1 MTLPVD
7 SLPANVRPQV
17 PCLSSADAE
26 RIAADNFGVRGSAT
40 HLDSHID
47 QNFRVQPADG
57 APAWVLK
64 IAHSAEDAAL
74 LALQQELLAHLH
86 TALPGVTPDLRRSL
100 GGSVSSTIEGP
111 DGQRH
116 QAWMLAYLEGPLLAD
131 VKLRDVGTWQA
142 LGGLLARLGDAMD
155 ALPLTPAAV
164 QASRRPSRW
173 NLANSHWT
181 VGQLPTHIA
190 AERRALLVRAQSQYL
205 ADVHGRLDA
214 LPQGLTHH
222 DANDHNLI
230 AANSTGPARVQH
242 IFDFGDLR
250 SGARVLELAVAGAYA
265 VLDSAEPLD
274 VLAELAA
281 GYDELRPLEDGE
293 LEVLFPA
300 LCMRLVVSAVVA
312 LQDAALEP
320 ENEYLGVHQDA
331 LWISLERLL
340 EIAPNDALQTL
351 RKRLGRALL
360 EDQPLA
366 RERSLELRQKHVGP
380 SLSLSYD
387 EPLEIERGRGTR
399 LFDKQGRAYLDCVNN
414 VCHVGHCH
422 PHVVAA
428 AQAQIAKLNTNT
440 RYLSDGLGQ
449 YAERL
454 AGLFPDPLEVVYLVN
469 SGSEANE
476 LALRI
481 ARAATGR
488 RDIIAVESGY
498 HGNTGNLID
507 IGHYKHAGSGGAGA
521 PDWVHIVPLPDPY
534 RGRYRAESDDP
545 LQVSGDAELGA
556 RYAAHVAEAAASCS
570 PAAFLAE
577 PLIGCGGQVV
587 PPPGWLSG
595 AYAHARA
602 AGAVCIADEVQVGFG
617 RVGSHMWAF
626 EAQGALPD
634 IVTLGKPI
642 GNGHPMAAV
651 VTTRA
656 LAEAFDNGMEY
667 FATFGGNPVS
677 CAVGMAVLDVIEDE
691 GLQAQ
696 AARVGEQLVQGFR
709 KLAAEHPAFR
719 GRLGTVRGQG
729 LYLGI
734 EVVKDPHTREPD
746 AAALTSILEQARAQ
760 GILLSADGPDHNV
773 MKVKPPLV
781 FDEIDARLLL
791 DVLAGIDQLPL
802 CRPE

>member
-1 MTLPVD
+1 MTLPAD
-7 SLPANVRPQV
+7 SLSTDAYARPQV
-17 PCLSSADAE
+17 PRLTCADAQ
-26 RIAADNFGVRGSAT
+26 RVAAENFGVQGKVSA
-40 HLDSHID
+40 LASHID
-47 QNFRVQPADG
+47 QNFRVKPTDG
-57 APAWVLK
+57 GPAWVLK
-64 IAHSAEDAAL
+64 IAHGQEELSL
-74 LALQQELLAHLH
+74 LALQQEVLTHLH
-86 TALPGVTPDLRRSL
+86 SALQGVTPALRQ
-100 GGSVSSTIEGP
+100 SVDGAACATIQGP
-111 DGQRH
+111 DGQAH
-116 QAWMLAYLEGPLLAD
+116 QAWMVAYLEGPMLAQ
-131 VKLRDVGTWQA
+131 VELRDGSTWHS
-142 LGGLLARLGDAMD
+142 LGELLARLGMAMD
-155 ALPLTPAAV
+155 ALVLSPAAEE
-164 QASRRPSRW
+164 ASRRPSRW
-173 NLANSHWT
+173 DLALSPWT
-181 VGQLPTHIA
+181 VGQIPTA
-190 AERRALLVRAQSQYL
+190 LEPERHALLVRAQGQYL
-205 ADVHGRLDA
+205 ADVHGRLQA

-230 AANSTGPARVQH
+230 AVDGPGPARVQH
-242 IFDFGDLR
+242 IFDFGDMR
-250 SGARVLELAVAGAYA
+250 HGARILELAVAGAYA
-265 VLDSAEPLD
+265 VLGSAQPLG
-274 VLAELAA
+274 VLAELTA
-281 GYDELRPLEDGE
+281 GYNAQRTLSADE

-312 LQDAALEP
+312 LQDAALDP
-320 ENEYLGVHQDA
+320 SNEYLSVHQEA
-331 LWISLERLL
+331 LWKTLGELL
-340 EIAPNDALQTL
+340 EISPKAALDALRQ
-351 RKRLGRALL
+351 RLGHSAT
-360 EDQPLA
+360 DITPPLA
-366 RERSLELRQKHVGP
+366 RKRSLELRQRHVGP
-380 SLSLSYD
+380 SLSLSYA
-387 EPLEIERGRGTR
+387 EPLEIERGRGAR

-440 RYLSDGLGQ
+440 RYLSDQLGR

-507 IGHYKHAGSGGAGA
+507 ISHYKHAGPGGAGA

-545 LQVSGDAELGA
+545 LRVSGDVALGE
-556 RYAAHVAEAAASCS
+556 RYAAHVAEAAASCA

-587 PPPGWLSG
+587 PPPGWLSS

-617 RVGSHMWAF
+617 RVGSHLWAF

-696 AARVGEQLVQGFR
+696 AAKVGEQLVQGFR
-709 KLAAEHPAFR
+709 KLAAEHPAYQ

-734 EVVKDPHTREPD
+734 EVVRDPLTREPD
-746 AAALTSILEQARAQ
+746 AGALTSMLEHARAQ

-773 MKVKPPLV
+773 MKIKPPLV
-781 FDEIDARLLL
+781 FDAIDARLLL
-791 DVLAGIDQLPL
+791 DVLAGLPSL
-802 CRPE
+802 

>member
-1 MTLPVD
+1 MTLPAD
-7 SLPANVRPQV
+7 SLPADTCARPQV
-17 PCLSSADAE
+17 PCLSSADAQ
-26 RIAADNFGVRGSAT
+26 RVAAECFGVPGSAFA
-40 HLDSHID
+40 LASHID
-47 QNFRVQPADG
+47 QNFRIEPTDG
-57 APAWVLK
+57 SSAWVLK
-64 IAHSAEDAAL
+64 IAHAQEDPSS
-74 LALQQELLAHLH
+74 LALQQEILEHLRR
-86 TALPGVTPDLRRSL
+86 ALPGVTPSLRP
-100 GGSVSSTIEGP
+100 SVSGRSCATIHGP
-111 DGQRH
+111 DGQAH
-116 QAWMLAYLEGPLLAD
+116 QAWMVGFLEGPLLAQ
-131 VKLRDVGTWQA
+131 VELRDRGTWRS
-142 LGGLLARLGDAMD
+142 LGSLLARLDKAMD
-155 ALPLTPAAV
+155 ALALSPAAE
-164 QASRRPSRW
+164 QASRRASRW
-173 NLANSHWT
+173 DLAHSFWT
-181 VGQLPTHIA
+181 IGQVPTGLEP
-190 AERRALLVRAQSQYL
+190 ERLALLVRAQGQYL
-205 ADVHGRLDA
+205 ADVHGRLQV

-230 AANSTGPARVQH
+230 AAKGPGAARVEH
-242 IFDFGDLR
+242 VFDFGDMR
-250 SGARVLELAVAGAYA
+250 QGARILELAVAGAYA
-265 VLDSAEPLD
+265 VLGSAHPLD
-274 VLAELAA
+274 VLVELAA
-281 GYDELRPLEDGE
+281 GYDAERALEPDE

-312 LQDAALEP
+312 LQDAAIDP
-320 ENEYLGVHQDA
+320 ENEYLGVHQEA
-331 LWISLERLL
+331 LWKTLAELL
-340 EIAPNDALQTL
+340 EIAPKDAVDALRQ
-351 RKRLGRALL
+351 RLGHAVANSTP
-360 EDQPLA
+360 PLA
-366 RERSLELRQKHVGP
+366 RERSLELRRRHVGP
-380 SLSLSYD
+380 SLSLSYA
-387 EPLEIERGRGTR
+387 EPLEIERGRGAR

-422 PHVVAA
+422 PHVVSA
-428 AQAQIAKLNTNT
+428 AQAQIAQLNTNT
-440 RYLSDGLGQ
+440 RYLSDQLGR

-481 ARAATGR
+481 ARAATQR
-488 RDIIAVESGY
+488 HDIIAVESGY

-507 IGHYKHAGSGGAGA
+507 LSHYKHAGPGGAGA

-534 RGRYRAESDDP
+534 RGRYRADSDDP
-545 LQVSGDAELGA
+545 LQVSGDTALGE
-556 RYAAHVAEAAASCS
+556 RYAAHVAQAAANCS

-587 PPPGWLSG
+587 PPPGWLSS

-677 CAVGMAVLDVIEDE
+677 CAIGMAVLDVIEAE

-696 AARVGEQLVQGFR
+696 AARVGAQLVQGFR
-709 KLAAEHPAFR
+709 KLAREHPAYK

-734 EVVKDPHTREPD
+734 EVVRDPLTREPD
-746 AAALTSILEQARAQ
+746 AAALSSMLEHARAQ
-760 GILLSADGPDHNV
+760 GVLLSADGPAHNV
-773 MKVKPPLV
+773 MKIKPPLV
-781 FDEIDARLLL
+781 FDETDARLLL
-791 DVLAGIDQLPL
+791 DVLASLPCL
-802 CRPE
+802 